1 MVEIFTEFENLN
13 QEDLYTKLYQIED
26 VVSNLEM
33 FIQDEEA
40 KSNRYKV
47 KLIKIIFSRLKM
59 KEGNIIIFP

>member
-40 KSNRYKV
+40 KSNQYKV
-47 KLIKIIFSRLKM
+47 KV
-59 KEGNIIIFP
+59 N